1 MRKLVLVGVLAVAGF
16 VLCAGTALASGKK
29 EAASSKAPAAT
40 SSKTTLH
47 FANWV
52 SAEAATRKN
61 IETVIAA
68 FEKDNP
74 QVTVDNI
81 PIPFDQ
87 MHQQLLIQTAGGDPP
102 EVMQLNGPWPME
114 LGGVGALADLSKYAS
129 KEFLADNWKGGLQ
142 AGEYKGVL
150 YAIPF
155 GLTPHGFWWNKKL
168 FAQAGLNPNDPPK
181 TMDQLISDI
190 KVLKAKLPSDV
201 YPIGL
206 DTTKISY
213 ALTEF
218 WPWIL
223 TYGGRPMYNGN
234 DNFDTAPVRK
244 AFDFLQTAAK
254 EGWTPVGQQI
264 KDEREL
270 MAKGKI
276 VMKLDGP
283 YLVGI
288 LRSLNPSLAGD
299 AFFQTFGVTTVPVGV
314 PGESPVTLADIHQLG
329 MSKQAKQPEMAW
341 KFMKFL
347 VSSPLSVKVYQVPY
361 GLIPS
366 LKSTFHDYPGLYD
379 NPVAQEY
386 AKAVIPS
393 MIGGPY
399 NPQYDA
405 AGSFIIR
412 GMQEVALTGAPVDKV
427 LKEITA
433 NLQTLYG
440 K

>member
-1 MRKLVLVGVLAVAGF
+1 MRKSVLVGVLAAGVILLGAGVAF
-16 VLCAGTALASGKK
+16 AGGSKETASSGKV
-29 EAASSKAPAAT
+29 
-40 SSKTTLH
+40 TLH

-74 QVTVDNI
+74 GVTVDNI
-81 PIPFDQ
+81 AIPFDE

-102 EVMQLNGPWPME
+102 EVMQLNGPWPAE
-114 LGGVGALADLSKYAS
+114 LGGVGALADLDKYAS
-129 KEFLADNWKGGLQ
+129 KEFLADNWKGGLE
-142 AGEYKGVL
+142 AGMYKGVL
-150 YAIPF
+150 YAVPF

-190 KVLKAKLPSDV
+190 KILKEKLPSDI

-223 TYGGRPMYNGN
+223 TYGGRPLYN
-234 DNFDTAPVRK
+234 DDYNFDTPPVRK

-288 LRSLNPSLAGD
+288 LRSLNP
-299 AFFQTFGVTTVPVGV
+299 AFDGQAFYDTFGVSTVPIGA
-314 PGESPVTLADIHQLG
+314 GDTPVTIADIHQLG
-329 MSKQAKQPEMAW
+329 MSAQAKHPHIAW
-341 KFMKFL
+341 KFMQFL
-347 VSSPLSVKVYQVPY
+347 ISNPLSVKVYQVPY

-366 LKSTFHDYPGLYD
+366 LKSTFAKYPELYN

-399 NPQYDA
+399 NPQYGA

-412 GMQEVALTGAPVDKV
+412 GMQQVALTGASVDQT
-427 LKEITA
+427 LKEITS

>member
-1 MRKLVLVGVLAVAGF
+1 MRRLFVGALVATATILLNAGI
-16 VLCAGTALASGKK
+16 VYAGGSK
-29 EAASSKAPAAT
+29 ESANAASSGKI
-40 SSKTTLH
+40 TLH

-68 FEKDNP
+68 FEKENP
-74 QVTVDNI
+74 GVSVDNI
-81 PIPFDQ
+81 AVPFDE

-102 EVMQLNGPWPME
+102 EVMQLNGPWPAE

-129 KEFLADNWKGGLQ
+129 KEFLADNWKGGLE

-150 YAIPF
+150 YAVPF

-168 FAQAGLNPNDPPK
+168 FAQAGLDPNNPPK
-181 TMDQLISDI
+181 TMDELIADI
-190 KVLKAKLPSDV
+190 KILKAKLPSDIF
-201 YPIGL
+201 PIGL

-213 ALTEF
+213 AMTEF

-223 TYGGRPMYNGN
+223 TYGGRPMYNG
-234 DNFDTAPVRK
+234 DYNFDTPAVKK
-244 AFDFLQTAAK
+244 AFDFLQMAAK
-254 EGWTPVGQQI
+254 EGWTPLGQQI

-288 LRSLNPSLAGD
+288 LRSLSPALDGK
-299 AFFQTFGVTTVPVGV
+299 AFYDTFGVTTVPVGV
-314 PGESPVTLADIHQLG
+314 PGEQPVTIADIHQLG
-329 MSKQAKQPEMAW
+329 MSTQAKHPEIAW
-341 KFMKFL
+341 KFMQFL
-347 VSSPLSVKVYQVPY
+347 ISNPLSVKVYQVPY

-366 LKSTFHDYPGLYD
+366 LKSTFKDYPELYA

-399 NPQYDA
+399 NPLYGQA
-405 AGSFIIR
+405 ASFIIR
-412 GMQEVALTGAPVDKV
+412 GMQEVALTGAPVNQV

-433 NLQTLYG
+433 NLETLYG

>member
-1 MRKLVLVGVLAVAGF
+1 MTVAT
-16 VLCAGTALASGKK
+16 LLLTAGYALASGSK
-29 EAASSKAPAAT
+29 EPSSQGKVM
-40 SSKTTLH
+40 LH

-61 IETVIAA
+61 IGEVIAA
-68 FEKDNP
+68 FEKENSG
-74 QVTVDNI
+74 VEVDNVA
-81 PIPFDQ
+81 IPFDE

-102 EVMQLNGPWPME
+102 EVMQLNGPWPAE
-114 LGGVGALADLSKYAS
+114 LGGVGALADLGKYAS
-129 KEFLADNWKGGLQ
+129 KEFLADNWKGGLE
-142 AGEYKGVL
+142 AGMYKGVL
-150 YAIPF
+150 YAVPF

-168 FAQAGLNPNDPPK
+168 FAEAGLNPNNPPK
-181 TMDQLISDI
+181 TMDELISDI
-190 KVLKAKLPSDV
+190 KILKAKLPSDI

-223 TYGGRPMYNGN
+223 TFGGRPMYNE
-234 DNFDTAPVRK
+234 DYNFDTPQVKK

-254 EGWTPVGQQI
+254 DGWTPVGQQI

-270 MAKGKI
+270 MAKDKI

-288 LRSLNPSLAGD
+288 LRSLNPDLAGK
-299 AFFQTFGVTTVPVGV
+299 AFFDTFGVTTVPIGS
-314 PGESPVTLADIHQLG
+314 GDTPVTIADIHQLG
-329 MSKQAKQPEMAW
+329 MSAQAKHPRMAW
-341 KFMKFL
+341 KFMQFL
-347 VSSPLSVKVYQVPY
+347 ISSGISVKVYQVPY

-366 LKSTFHDYPGLYD
+366 LKSTFEKYPELYD

-386 AKAVIPS
+386 AKAIIPS

-399 NPQYDA
+399 NPEYGA
-405 AGSFIIR
+405 AGQFIIR
-412 GMQEVALTGAPVDKV
+412 GMQQVALTNASVDQT

-433 NLQTLYG
+433 NLKTLYG